1 MKTCMFGRVVV
12 SQAPSL
18 SQELLFSLAI
28 PQSLGPA
35 SLSPGSRSWG
45 SSDLNFDD
53 SAPDPGNVPPRQACE
68 ALTSA
73 PTPET
78 PAQSSPSWLRFR

>member
-1 MKTCMFGRVVV
+1 MG
-12 SQAPSL
+12 
-18 SQELLFSLAI
+18 I
-28 PQSLGPA
+28 PQSLGPE
-35 SLSPGSRSWG
+35 SLSPVSRSWG

-53 SAPDPGNVPPRQACE
+53 SALDPGNVPPRQARV

-78 PAQSSPSWLRFR
+78 PAQSSPSWLRFPVRVVGAR